1 MLKQNISALITI
13 FGATGDLS
21 YRKLFPSIYNL
32 FQKGYFGKSIAII
45 GTGLDELTTEEF
57 RQQVKLSIK
66 NQIEKPRDIDEF
78 LYHLF
83 YQQQN
88 VNQQESYEQL
98 LQLSQDLDEEF
109 NLEGNRLF
117 YLAMSPNFFGTVT
130 NNLKDSGLTNVQGFS
145 RVIVEKPFG
154 DDLKSAEK
162 LNNQIRK
169 SFKEEE
175 IFRIDHY
182 LGKEMI
188 QNIERLRFGNTIFE
202 PLWNNKYISNI
213 QITSSETL
221 GIEDRGTYYESSGA
235 LKDMV
240 QNHLLQMVSLLAMEV
255 PSSRKSNDIRKE
267 KVRVLKSLKSLKK
280 EEIKQN
286 FVRGQYD
293 EGVINNET
301 VLAYKDEP
309 NVDSKS
315 ITETFVAGKIEIDNS
330 RWSGVP
336 FYIRTGKRMYKKAI
350 QIVIEFKKN
359 PMNIYYDTPE
369 ENESNLLVIN
379 VQPNEGFSLCVNGK
393 KSNQNDEMQVV
404 KLPYIM
410 PTKDKMNTV
419 DAYENLIYDVL
430 IGDQT
435 NFSHW
440 EELMYSWKFIDKI
453 KSVWNEEP
461 PAFPNYKSGSYGP
474 NESEKLLD
482 RDGLNWWNNL

>member
-1 MLKQNISALITI
+1 MKQNISALITI

-145 RVIVEKPFG
+145 RVIIEKPFG

-267 KVRVLKSLKSLKK
+267 KVR
-280 EEIKQN
+280 
-286 FVRGQYD
+286 F
-293 EGVINNET
+293 
-301 VLAYKDEP
+301 
-309 NVDSKS
+309 
-315 ITETFVAGKIEIDNS
+315 
-330 RWSGVP
+330 
-336 FYIRTGKRMYKKAI
+336 
-350 QIVIEFKKN
+350 
-359 PMNIYYDTPE
+359 
-369 ENESNLLVIN
+369 
-379 VQPNEGFSLCVNGK
+379 
-393 KSNQNDEMQVV
+393 
-404 KLPYIM
+404 
-410 PTKDKMNTV
+410 
-419 DAYENLIYDVL
+419 
-430 IGDQT
+430 
-435 NFSHW
+435 
-440 EELMYSWKFIDKI
+440 
-453 KSVWNEEP
+453 
-461 PAFPNYKSGSYGP
+461 
-474 NESEKLLD
+474 
-482 RDGLNWWNNL
+482 

>member
-1 MLKQNISALITI
+1 LKQNISALITI

-32 FQKGYFGKSIAII
+32 FQKGYFEKSIAII

-78 LYHLF
+78 LHHLF

-109 NLEGNRLF
+109 NLEG
-117 YLAMSPNFFGTVT
+117 
-130 NNLKDSGLTNVQGFS
+130 
-145 RVIVEKPFG
+145 
-154 DDLKSAEK
+154 
-162 LNNQIRK
+162 
-169 SFKEEE
+169 
-175 IFRIDHY
+175 
-182 LGKEMI
+182 KEMI

-202 PLWNNKYISNI
+202 PLWNNNYISNI

-221 GIEDRGTYYESSGA
+221 GIENRGTYYESSGA

-379 VQPNEGFSLCVNGK
+379 VQPSEGFSLCVNGK
-393 KSNQNDEMQVV
+393 KSNQNDGMQVV